1 MVFVDILKE
10 LPLTLI
16 LRPFNFHTLATKAY
30 ELASDEMIAESATPS
45 LIIIVIGTIPIIILN
60 RLMKNTKADGSIIN

>member
-1 MVFVDILKE
+1 
-10 LPLTLI
+10 
-16 LRPFNFHTLATKAY
+16 
-30 ELASDEMIAESATPS
+30 LASDEMIAESATPS